1 MRENARVHYDSLD
14 GLRGLAFLIVLASHL
29 SEVHGFGIIG
39 IGHQGVWIFFLLST
53 FLISEY
59 FLQKPQRAKSLQE
72 WVNYASRR
80 FFRIFPLFVIALLA
94 YYFTGYINLQQLL
107 GSLSLKYAW
116 GHLWTI
122 PVQLTSYIIIPF
134 LLLIPIFALPKRTIP
149 TILLIALLAIV
160 VEILIPDTTN
170 PGLSINILYYLPV
183 FFYGI
188 IASIIN
194 DRLKRTKS
202 EGQTIYLFEIIGVCS
217 LLFAVVATPTVWSLL
232 FYKVSE
238 GYFAN
243 HSALLGLLWAIF
255 LVCLVNSHFLKR
267 AFANTLLRKIGK
279 ISYSG
284 YLLHVLIINTVI
296 TYVSSREIIFAP
308 ISIILTM
315 IIASVTYLLI
325 EKPLS
330 KIKLK
335 DILNRYNTLTHRIP
349 LIQEPKTK
357 EP

>member
-1 MRENARVHYDSLD
+1 MKQNDKVHYDSLD
-14 GLRGLAFLIVLASHL
+14 GLRGLAFLIVLTSHL

-39 IGHQGVWIFFLLST
+39 IGHQGVWIFFVLST
-53 FLISEY
+53 FLISGY

-72 WVNYASRR
+72 WTNYALRR
-80 FFRIFPLFVIALLA
+80 FLRIFPLFVIALLA
-94 YYFTGYINLQQLL
+94 YYFTGYINLKELV
-107 GSLSLKYAW
+107 GSLSFTYAY
-116 GHLWTI
+116 GHLWAI

-149 TILLIALLAIV
+149 TILLMALMAIV
-160 VEILIPDTTN
+160 VEILSPDTSN

-188 IASIIN
+188 IASLIN
-194 DRLKRTKS
+194 DRMKQRKLEGRTVF
-202 EGQTIYLFEIIGVCS
+202 LFEIIGICS

-232 FYKVSE
+232 FYKVPE

-255 LVCLVNSHFLKR
+255 LVCLVNSRLLKR

-284 YLLHVLIINTVI
+284 YLFHILIINTVI
-296 TYVSSREIIFAP
+296 VYVSSRDIIFIP
-308 ISIILTM
+308 LSIILT
-315 IIASVTYLLI
+315 IAIASLTYLLI

-335 DILNRYNTLTHRIP
+335 DILNRYKALTYRIAS
-349 LIQEPKTK
+349 IQKS
-357 EP
+357 